1 MSVIIETYACC
12 LLVTLILLSFWIERD
27 RDVQFYVLFRLILW
41 GSVYLVISFFTEIL
55 ISFAERSYDNFS
67 VYLYSSIYYVLIQ
80 VILYGGFSACIYQ
93 ESIREMLL
101 HKRFLVFLP
110 AIPATIL
117 ALTVRNN
124 HLLFYYRIDYRFV
137 PGRLY
142 WVLLLEILFLGIFGY
157 IRISRATKALSVNS
171 DDWGSRSKFPHFFSL
186 YSISLCIG
194 VFLHYLIPRS
204 YFIPVMSTFGI
215 VMIYTS
221 ATANTVSVDPLTGIN
236 NRQNLMRHIK
246 SYMENPKDQVF
257 LAMLDLNDFKHI
269 NDHYGHVVGDEVL
282 CRVADSLKKAAEGR
296 KSHPYVARFGGDE
309 FMILLHTNIPG
320 ETGAME
326 VILQQELSERNERA
340 SQGKEASISIGWAQ
354 LDPETMKTPQQFI
367 AAADAALYKN
377 KSVWKKAHHIT
388 R

>member
-1 MSVIIETYACC
+1 MSTPAGPELNILA
-12 LLVTLILLSFWIERD
+12 LLVFSCVMVEAVRSTSMDFQHIMFLWFGGSLLLTLFFNVTRIL
-27 RDVQFYVLFRLILW
+27 VMQK
-41 GSVYLVISFFTEIL
+41 VISTLYTE
-55 ISFAERSYDNFS
+55 SN
-67 VYLYSSIYYVLIQ
+67 LYFLN
-80 VILYGGFSACIYQ
+80 ILYY
-93 ESIREMLL
+93 
-101 HKRFLVFLP
+101 KRFLVFLP

-142 WVLLLEILFLGIFGY
+142 WVLLLEILFLCIFGY

-309 FMILLHTNIPG
+309 FMILLHTNSPG

-367 AAADAALYKN
+367 AAADAVLYKN